1 MSYNDMEEIKQV
13 PNGADIPLVMEIP
26 TINGEPYDAKNGVW
40 EVELWVFSN
49 KRVKVRHTAG
59 NEEPYESLGE
69 VPATADVNDNGEIE
83 LFVKSS
89 KVPMG
94 KGAIRGQMTIYAS
107 NTDFIDSVQVIKT
120 LECDLGIQIV

>member
-1 MSYNDMEEIKQV
+1 MADMDITKIAD
-13 PNGADIPLVMEIP
+13 GADIPLVMEIP

-89 KVPMG
+89 KVSMG
-94 KGAIRGQMTIYAS
+94 KGAIRGQMTIYAP

>member
-1 MSYNDMEEIKQV
+1 MEEKQV
-13 PNGADIPLVMEIP
+13 PNGADIELVVDLP
-26 TINGEPYDAKNGVW
+26 TLNDSPYDARNGNW
-40 EVELWVFSN
+40 EVELWVYSN
-49 KRVKVRHTAG
+49 KRVKIRHTAG
-59 NEEPYESLGE
+59 DEDPYETLGE
-69 VPATADVNDNGEIE
+69 VPTTADVNDSGEIE

-94 KGAIRGQMTIYAS
+94 KGYIKGQMTIYAP

>member
-1 MSYNDMEEIKQV
+1 MEEIKQV

-26 TINGEPYDAKNGVW
+26 TINGEPYVAKNGVW

-59 NEEPYESLGE
+59 NEEPYESFGE
-69 VPATADVNDNGEIE
+69 VPATADVNDSGEIE
-83 LFVKSS
+83 LFIKSS

-94 KGAIRGQMTIYAS
+94 KGAIRGQMTIYAP

-120 LECDLGIQIV
+120 LECNLGIQIV

>member
-1 MSYNDMEEIKQV
+1 MEEIKQV
-13 PNGADIPLVMEIP
+13 ANGADIPLVMEIP
-26 TINGEPYDAKNGVW
+26 TINGEPYDAKSGVW

-49 KRVKVRHTAG
+49 KRVKIRHTAG

-69 VPATADVNDNGEIE
+69 VPATADVNDSGEIE

-89 KVPMG
+89 KVSMG
-94 KGAIRGQMTIYAS
+94 KGVIRGQMTIYAP

>member
-1 MSYNDMEEIKQV
+1 MEEIKQV

-26 TINGEPYDAKNGVW
+26 TINGVPYDAKNGVW

-59 NEEPYESLGE
+59 NEEPYENLGE
-69 VPATADVNDNGEIE
+69 VPATADVNDSGEIE

-94 KGAIRGQMTIYAS
+94 KGTIRGQMTIYAP
-107 NTDFIDSVQVIKT
+107 NTDFIDSEQVIKT

>member
-1 MSYNDMEEIKQV
+1 MENINQV

-26 TINGEPYDAKNGVW
+26 TINGEPYDAKSGVW

-49 KRVKVRHTAG
+49 KRVKVRHSADG
-59 NEEPYESLGE
+59 YESLGE
-69 VPATADVNDNGEIE
+69 VPTTADVNDSGEIE
-83 LFVKSS
+83 LYVKSS

-94 KGAIRGQMTIYAS
+94 KGYIKGQMTIYAP

>member
-1 MSYNDMEEIKQV
+1 MADMDITKIAD
-13 PNGADIPLVMEIP
+13 GADIPLVMEIP

-69 VPATADVNDNGEIE
+69 VPATADVNDSGEIE
-83 LFVKSS
+83 LFLKSS
-89 KVPMG
+89 KVSMG
-94 KGAIRGQMTIYAS
+94 KGAIRGQMTIYAP
-107 NTDFIDSVQVIKT
+107 NTDFIDSVQVVKT

>member
-1 MSYNDMEEIKQV
+1 MDITKIA
-13 PNGADIPLVMEIP
+13 NGADIPLVMEIP
-26 TINGEPYDAKNGVW
+26 TINSEPYDAKNGVW

-69 VPATADVNDNGEIE
+69 VPATADVNDSGEIE

-94 KGAIRGQMTIYAS
+94 KGTIRGQMTIYAP
-107 NTDFIDSVQVIKT
+107 NTDFIDSEQVIKT

>member
-1 MSYNDMEEIKQV
+1 MEDIKQV

-69 VPATADVNDNGEIE
+69 VPATADVNDSGEIE

-89 KVPMG
+89 KVSIG
-94 KGAIRGQMTIYAS
+94 KGTIRGQMTIYTP

>member
-1 MSYNDMEEIKQV
+1 MADMEEIKQV

-49 KRVKVRHTAG
+49 KRVKVRHTAE

-94 KGAIRGQMTIYAS
+94 KGAIRGQMTIYAP
-107 NTDFIDSVQVIKT
+107 NTDFIDSVQVVKT
-120 LECDLGIQIV
+120 LECEIGVQIV

>member
-1 MSYNDMEEIKQV
+1 MEEIKQV

-26 TINGEPYDAKNGVW
+26 TINGEPYVAKNGVW

-69 VPATADVNDNGEIE
+69 VPATADVNDSGEIE
-83 LFVKSS
+83 LFIKSS

-94 KGAIRGQMTIYAS
+94 KGAIRGQMTIYAP

-120 LECDLGIQIV
+120 LECNLGIQIV

>member
-1 MSYNDMEEIKQV
+1 MEIQKV
-13 PNGADIPLVMEIP
+13 ADGADIPLVMEIP
-26 TINGEPYDAKNGVW
+26 TINREPYDAKNGVW

-69 VPATADVNDNGEIE
+69 VPATADVIDNGEIE

-89 KVPMG
+89 KVSMG
-94 KGAIRGQMTIYAS
+94 KGAIRGQMTIYAP